1 MDRCGGIPVA
11 VQTRYHFQKSVSC
24 PRQDRAKVP
33 FERNFRYS
41 YRVNLRYRLPTPK
54 PALAD
59 PKGYPA
65 ARRQSQIESHVVDS
79 NSDRQSKPSYDLSSG
94 PLARRS
100 ESLCSGQMHCLQKFG
115 RKFAFVFKHFQL
127 LDRQQSTC
135 VSCFPVTL
143 ALRSLAGLGI
153 AWRAVLAMSLSP
165 GSRRVNFWLS
175 PFCQVDVTSL

>member
-1 MDRCGGIPVA
+1 MRRIPADVRRSTIFKKA
-11 VQTRYHFQKSVSC
+11 LRVPGKIG
-24 PRQDRAKVP
+24 PKVP

-79 NSDRQSKPSYDLSSG
+79 NRDRQSIPIIRSSSG

-100 ESLCSGQMHCLQKFG
+100 ERQCIGQMHCLQKFAGWSPSLCRRQFG
-115 RKFAFVFKHFQL
+115 RCADFERIGL
-127 LDRQQSTC
+127 LFRDLSYAVAQSITYKQIFH
-135 VSCFPVTL
+135 VWAIL
-143 ALRSLAGLGI
+143 
-153 AWRAVLAMSLSP
+153 
-165 GSRRVNFWLS
+165 
-175 PFCQVDVTSL
+175 